1 MSCPVPLPCA
11 SQPAVRRDADSA
23 GAGQR
28 RRQLAQMA
36 VAIVALVLAL
46 AALGVRAA
54 SAATPW
60 EGGSVSSGFA
70 RTVITEP

>member
-1 MSCPVPLPCA
+1 MSGPSPLPHA
-11 SQPAVRRDADSA
+11 SPPAVPRAMDSA
-23 GAGQR
+23 AARPR

-36 VAIVALVLAL
+36 VALVALALAL